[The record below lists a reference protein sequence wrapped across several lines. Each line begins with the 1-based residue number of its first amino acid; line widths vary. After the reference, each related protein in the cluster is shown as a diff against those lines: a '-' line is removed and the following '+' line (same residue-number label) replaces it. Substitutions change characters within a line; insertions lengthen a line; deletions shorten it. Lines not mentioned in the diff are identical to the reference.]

1 MPEFSDRE
9 SVLAWAEGKPQEVL
23 VAFSARSALRAYPG
37 IIFGELVTPQEA
49 ALPIARLMLSTV
61 VAGLIESPEL
71 VEACQSADPHVQ
83 KLPRMVSHTHDT
95 GDAANYS
102 ASYASFVV
110 THSENRDYSSAFAAE
125 ASAHSALLTK
135 RTTGEIDQHP
145 LFWLAASGDASFL
158 ATNAPELT
166 YGRPLWQEG
175 SLDHDLDW
183 RQEKLTA
190 FWQSAPEVW
199 GFWQRWYEGMLNGE
213 PLPWE
218 LQEKVA
224 LIPEEDW
231 EEGPE
236 RVAEVIRRIEAEFIG
251 NTLKERIEFS
261 VSGRLTLV
269 AQPVGE
275 ERQLGYLLDTVQ
287 DALDLATAGLRNE
300 LPDDSYQARLLRRTF
315 TRYANDPQRIE
326 MDFER
331 ARVSLVEDMA
341 AEAIPASAANRDLI
355 QSLSDAAGSIRDS
368 NPEIAESRDRLNRI
382 RLAQVSP
389 EQGAQIAEIAV
400 QVAAISEDILR
411 EDLLEDR
418 FRLPGVRSDDAVP
431 DPVVPIG
438 AAERNA
444 ALEAQAAQLRL
455 YSRLTKVWLF
465 LKENDREIAIVG
477 SLASII
483 GLIVSVVV
491 ISS

>member
-1 MPEFSDRE
+1 MDNSEPPELEMMSWSDDNLPQFSRGEAYVFQVRLALRISLPIMRWLFPNEAIPTDLAVLRKRNALALLRGCLALYCKAMRPDIDWPRAPDTKQKLDSISKGTDEFTYTLANFVSSLLNQDGKTKFSEDANLHTHLDIEIKASLGGNTQEARAIFLRGPDTLLGSPLFPFGMKDGIALALDRARTHE
-9 SVLAWAEGKPQEVL
+9 NASQVADFWLKWADSLIEGKPLDWKILREVL
-23 VAFSARSALRAYPG
+23 R
-37 IIFGELVTPQEA
+37 
-49 ALPIARLMLSTV
+49 
-61 VAGLIESPEL
+61 
-71 VEACQSADPHVQ
+71 
-83 KLPRMVSHTHDT
+83 
-95 GDAANYS
+95 
-102 ASYASFVV
+102 
-110 THSENRDYSSAFAAE
+110 
-125 ASAHSALLTK
+125 
-135 RTTGEIDQHP
+135 
-145 LFWLAASGDASFL
+145 
-158 ATNAPELT
+158 
-166 YGRPLWQEG
+166 
-175 SLDHDLDW
+175 
-183 RQEKLTA
+183 
-190 FWQSAPEVW
+190 
-199 GFWQRWYEGMLNGE
+199 
-213 PLPWE
+213 
-218 LQEKVA
+218 
-224 LIPEEDW
+224 IPDEDW
-231 EEGPE
+231 EKGPE
-236 RVAEVIRRIEAEFIG
+236 RIAEVIRRIEAEFIG

-418 FRLPGVRSDDAVP
+418 FRLPGVRRDDAVP